1 MHSLNTIDYEKIG
14 KENLKRALILRE
26 YHRVLNERLK
36 ILEKDSVVV
45 IETPAE
51 NYLEANIS
59 SIKTMVDNGYKG
71 IYLSFQ
77 RPFRNISNLFEKENI
92 DLNSL
97 FIVDCATAFSE
108 SDQELNPRCIN
119 MNPNVKVDEMVNTI
133 CNSLQNLDEG
143 RRFVFID
150 SLSTLSLHE
159 SFTETLRFPE
169 LLINTIKKKNIEDV
183 TFVFNIAKHLTGKR
197 YVENLNVYAN
207 EYIHLG
213 LCT

>member
-14 KENLKRALILRE
+14 RENLKRSLILRE

-59 SIKTMVDNGYKG
+59 SIKSMVDNGYKG

-77 RPFRNISNLFEKENI
+77 RPFRNLYNFLKRENI
-92 DLNSL
+92 SLNSL
-97 FIVDCATAFSE
+97 YIVDCATAFSE
-108 SDQELNPRCIN
+108 SDQEKNPRCIN
-119 MNPNVKVDEMVNTI
+119 INPSVKVDEMVYI
-133 CNSLQNLDEG
+133 IVNSLRNLG
-143 RRFVFID
+143 MGKRFVFID
-150 SLSTLSLHE
+150 SLTTFSLHE
-159 SFTETLRFPE
+159 TFSEILRFPE
-169 LLINTIKKKNIEDV
+169 LLINTIKRENIEDV
-183 TFVFNIAKHLTGKR
+183 QFVFNIAKDLTGRR
-197 YVENLNVYAN
+197 YVENLSMYAN
-207 EYIHLG
+207 DYIHLG

>member
-1 MHSLNTIDYEKIG
+1 MHSVGTINYDKIG

-26 YHRVLNERLK
+26 YHRILNERLK
-36 ILEKDSVVV
+36 LLEKDSVVI
-45 IETPAE
+45 IESPAE

-59 SIKTMVDNGYKG
+59 SIKSMVDNGYKG

-92 DLNSL
+92 NLNSL
-97 FIVDCATAFSE
+97 YIVDCATAFSE
-108 SDQELNPRCIN
+108 SDQEINPRCIN
-119 MNPNVKVDEMVNTI
+119 ITPNVKIDEMVNII

-143 RRFVFID
+143 KRFVFID
-150 SLSTLSLHE
+150 SLSTLGLHE
-159 SFTETLRFPE
+159 SFSETLRFPE
-169 LLINTIKKKNIEDV
+169 LLINTIKKRKIDDV
-183 TFVFNIAKHLTGKR
+183 TFVFNIAKHLMGKR

>member
-1 MHSLNTIDYEKIG
+1 MHSVGTINYEKIG
-14 KENLKRALILRE
+14 RENLKRTLILRE
-26 YHRVLNERLK
+26 YHRILTERLK
-36 ILEKDSVVV
+36 ILEKDSVVI

-59 SIKTMVDNGYKG
+59 SIKSMVDNGYKG

-77 RPFRNISNLFEKENI
+77 RPFRNISNIFEKENI
-92 DLNSL
+92 NLNSL
-97 FIVDCATAFSE
+97 YVVDCATAFSE
-108 SDQELNPRCIN
+108 SDQEINPRCIN
-119 MNPNVKVDEMVNTI
+119 INPDVKIDDMVNII
-133 CNSLQNLDEG
+133 CNSLENLDEG
-143 RRFVFID
+143 KRFVFVD
-150 SLSTLSLHE
+150 SLTTLGLHE
-159 SFTETLRFPE
+159 SFSETLRFPE
-169 LLINTIKKKNIEDV
+169 LLINTIKKKNIDDV

>member
-1 MHSLNTIDYEKIG
+1 MHNLGTINYDKIG
-14 KENLKRALILRE
+14 KKNLKRALILRE

-36 ILEKDSVVV
+36 LLEKDSVVL

-59 SIKTMVDNGYKG
+59 SIKSMVDNGYKG

-77 RPFRNISNLFEKENI
+77 RPFKNISNLFEKENI
-92 DLNSL
+92 NLNSL
-97 FIVDCATAFSE
+97 YIVDCATAFSE
-108 SDQELNPRCIN
+108 SDQETNPRCIN
-119 MNPNVKVDEMVNTI
+119 INPNVKIDEMVNII
-133 CNSLQNLDEG
+133 CNSLQNLEEG
-143 RRFVFID
+143 KRFVFID
-150 SLSTLSLHE
+150 SLTTLGLHE
-159 SFTETLRFPE
+159 SFSETLRFPE
-169 LLINTIKKKNIEDV
+169 ALINTIKKRKIDDV
-183 TFVFNIAKHLTGKR
+183 TFVFNIAKYLTGKR